1 MRRKSFVKLTFL
13 CLIVLFLKSCMTDD
27 FIQQEKKEKATITS
41 RIIRLNELKEN
52 LKLTTELQK
61 LSKNS
66 LNSNST
72 LSKIYTDNQNS
83 FSVDLDDVMY
93 TEDTYGQKT
102 YTFKIIRDVPKENLE
117 NLVMVQKEE
126 GFESFIFEYE
136 KEIELNYFQ
145 SNEEL
150 KDAIREHV
158 TITNLGRKTDI
169 NPNGRLLVSD
179 CQDIVTTWVETP
191 GTSCLSGYHN
201 FQDGSDCVYW
211 GTTNMALPAYGGHY
225 EFTFTSGDCDEGMV
239 GTTVGTT
246 GPHGGGGGGNGG
258 SLLTNNCTKVKTI
271 TQNITFKNN
280 LINLEGKTGDP
291 YESGWR
297 MNYPMPNGT
306 TNDFLQN
313 VAGSEFVN
321 LEAFPHTFALL
332 HMHFAGQY
340 PIFSPD
346 DIILFNNWVN
356 QVITNN
362 QAPNPTNIPLP
373 SVGDISLTVVS
384 SNGTYMLTFDP
395 NVMATQFQ
403 DYTTNQIEDL
413 NKKYKEDY
421 LDSANSYGSFDME
434 ILEKEFLKF
443 VRDKMNFPGMK
454 LFKIEST
461 GNTEIYL
468 DGNNRRTKKCSQ

>member
-1 MRRKSFVKLTFL
+1 
-13 CLIVLFLKSCMTDD
+13 
-27 FIQQEKKEKATITS
+27 
-41 RIIRLNELKEN
+41 
-52 LKLTTELQK
+52 
-61 LSKNS
+61 
-66 LNSNST
+66 
-72 LSKIYTDNQNS
+72 
-83 FSVDLDDVMY
+83 
-93 TEDTYGQKT
+93 
-102 YTFKIIRDVPKENLE
+102 
-117 NLVMVQKEE
+117 
-126 GFESFIFEYE
+126 
-136 KEIELNYFQ
+136 
-145 SNEEL
+145 
-150 KDAIREHV
+150 
-158 TITNLGRKTDI
+158 
-169 NPNGRLLVSD
+169 
-179 CQDIVTTWVETP
+179 
-191 GTSCLSGYHN
+191 
-201 FQDGSDCVYW
+201 
-211 GTTNMALPAYGGHY
+211 
-225 EFTFTSGDCDEGMV
+225 
-239 GTTVGTT
+239 
-246 GPHGGGGGGNGG
+246 
-258 SLLTNNCTKVKTI
+258 
-271 TQNITFKNN
+271 
-280 LINLEGKTGDP
+280 
-291 YESGWR
+291 
-297 MNYPMPNGT
+297 MPNGS

-362 QAPNPTNIPLP
+362 QAPNPTNIPLHY
-373 SVGDISLTVVS
+373 VGDISLTVVS

-421 LDSANSYGSFDME
+421 LDSSISYGSFDME